1 MKTKCILAF
10 LLGTIFGM
18 GITYFSIP
26 KSRRKLSKKSNEE
39 ENDDFLD
46 DEFFDE
52 DIAQEFEKEEKEEE
66 EEKEK
71 DSPHVTMGEVL
82 YQFLMK

>member
-26 KSRRKLSKKSNEE
+26 KSRRKLSKKSNQE
-39 ENDDFLD
+39 ENDDFLE

-52 DIAQEFEKEEKEEE
+52 DIAQEFEKEKK